1 LIPAGVT
8 AAAADDEKP
17 VKTIA
22 VYSPRGGVGTSTVAL
37 NLALALHD
45 ETSSRVLLVEGKLAF
60 GHMDVLLNLRTRNTL
75 ADLIPHANALDSGLV
90 AEVVTEHATGLQVIL
105 GPNDLQV
112 AQGIRA
118 EDLFNV
124 IEGLQRL
131 YDFLVIDAGSTLNE
145 NTVTLLDAA
154 DRVLLVATPELA
166 SLHDVS
172 RFVQL
177 SRSLG
182 YPPGKLLVVL
192 NRAGQEGGVKTKDIE
207 SALHHELFGL
217 VPEDGA
223 NALRSL
229 NRGLPL
235 IVRYPRSPAS
245 RAYQQLG
252 RKLAG
257 LATSAPAKTPIPTSD
272 GKSKGKTRRAPK
284 RAASKA

>member
-1 LIPAGVT
+1 
-8 AAAADDEKP
+8 
-17 VKTIA
+17 
-22 VYSPRGGVGTSTVAL
+22 
-37 NLALALHD
+37 
-45 ETSSRVLLVEGKLAF
+45 
-60 GHMDVLLNLRTRNTL
+60 
-75 ADLIPHANALDSGLV
+75 
-90 AEVVTEHATGLQVIL
+90 VVTEHATGLQVIL

-124 IEGLQRL
+124 LEGLKRL
-131 YDFLVIDAGSTLNE
+131 YDYLVIDCGSTLNE

-166 SLHDVS
+166 ALHDVS
-172 RFVQL
+172 RFVGV
-177 SRSLG
+177 SRTLG

-207 SALHHELFGL
+207 SALHHELFGQ
-217 VPEDGA
+217 VPEDGP

-245 RAYQQLG
+245 RAYGQLARQLVG
-252 RKLAG
+252 LGAG
-257 LATSAPAKTPIPTSD
+257 APARAAAPATNGT
-272 GKSKGKTRRAPK
+272 GKEKPRKASK
-284 RAASKA
+284 RAATKA